1 MFVKTNQPMKKLTL
15 LSFLL
20 LLTVAGYSQN
30 SFYNNSYEARNSG
43 SFSQETS
50 IVSFGFGFPNV
61 PVNNY
66 DVFGYNS
73 NSSGV
78 GPLYVKYEHG
88 FLRDEVG
95 LGGVIGNSFGSR
107 KYSTDGKTKIFAIS
121 FAVNGYYHF
130 NKLIPV
136 EKLDVYAGAGLG
148 LVSISTKD
156 DDLNVDDT
164 NVDFNLNGLV
174 GARYYFTNSFGAYA
188 EISYDG
194 MSYSNIGVSLRF

>member
-1 MFVKTNQPMKKLTL
+1 MKKITL

-20 LLTVAGYSQN
+20 FSAAVGYSQS
-30 SFYNNSYEARNSG
+30 SFYNNSYESRNSG

-50 IVSFGFGFPNV
+50 LLSFGFGFPNV

-66 DVFGYNS
+66 GVYGFNS
-73 NSSGV
+73 SSSGV

-107 KYSTDGKTKIFAIS
+107 KYNGGKTNVFAIS

-136 EKLDVYAGAGLG
+136 EKLDVYAGVGLG
-148 LVSISTKD
+148 LVSISTND
-156 DDLNVDDT
+156 DNLNIDNS

-174 GARYYFTNSFGAYA
+174 GARYYFSNSFGVYA

-194 MSYSNIGVSLRF
+194 MSYSNIGVTLRLGK